1 MKARDVMVT
10 SVISVGPDLPVQAV
24 ANTLVKNNIS
34 GVPVISHDGKLLGIV
49 SEGDLLRR
57 VETHTERRRSWW
69 LDMISSN
76 RNLAAEFVKTH
87 GLTAKDVMTSRV
99 VTTGPDTP
107 LHEIADLMENHG
119 VKRIPIVENGRVV
132 GIVSRANLIQ
142 ALASGIREVEEEEAG
157 SDESLREAVVTRLKG
172 QPWGTA
178 LVNVIVRDAVVDLWG
193 VADSEEEKNAIR
205 IAAETTPGVR
215 AVNDNLRIYRIA
227 TGP

>member
-24 ANTLVKNNIS
+24 ANTLVKNSIS
-34 GVPVISHDGKLLGIV
+34 GVPVMSHDGKLLGIV

-87 GLTAKDVMTSRV
+87 GLTAKDVMTTRV
-99 VTTGPDTP
+99 VTAAPDTP
-107 LHEIADLMENHG
+107 LHEIADLMENNG
-119 VKRIPIVENGRVV
+119 IKRIPIVENGRVV

-142 ALASGIREVEEEEAG
+142 ALASGIREAEAAG

-215 AVNDNLRIYRIA
+215 AVNDNLRIYHIA